1 MLGPFPVPLL
11 VLCLVGTPQ
20 AELLTPKSLR
30 SLAECAPR
38 KGSIASIALS
48 NHARSEAADR
58 VDAALRGGGRCPSCS
73 L

>member
-30 SLAECAPR
+30 SLAE